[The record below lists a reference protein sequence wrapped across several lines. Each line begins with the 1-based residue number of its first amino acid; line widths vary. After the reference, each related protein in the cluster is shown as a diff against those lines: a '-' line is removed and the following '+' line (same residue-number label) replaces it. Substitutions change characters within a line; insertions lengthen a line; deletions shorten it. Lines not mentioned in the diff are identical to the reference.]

1 MKRGIII
8 LAFAMSC
15 NPKQATEQNSVEVK
29 EGNILENFSMT
40 TDTLMIDMEGEFINF
55 GIPLITSVSVDGDY
69 FFILN
74 YQTLHLQKI
83 SLDEMRLTDTLT
95 FKKEG
100 PDSPGF
106 TFTIQPLPENQFFF
120 PSMER
125 PNVINSEAK
134 KVRDWKLNS
143 SEIVKGYTIEPL
155 SVTNRI
161 VFDFNRNQMYSLPM
175 NYESREYFLAILD
188 STGRRKGLYELKKLH
203 EANQFT
209 IQNGSGEGSGLKAE
223 FPFLQVF
230 NGQVVISCSVGNGI
244 YLFDLVTDSISYR
257 TFPHELVPPQKNG
270 EVKNTVHSE
279 KEFEEEL
286 KKLNTQIS
294 YWEFHWDDKSQRF
307 FRFASKAKN
316 IPEELN
322 ESTFDIYLIAY
333 DRDFH
338 LIGETFVSQLSAL
351 PMNPFFK
358 DGKLWSYVN
367 VEDELGFAVMDFKF

>member
-29 EGNILENFSMT
+29 EGNVLENFSMT

-69 FFILN
+69 FFNLN

-134 KVRDWKLNS
+134 ICSSACCRTMVRTGCSRGTPTN
-143 SEIVKGYTIEPL
+143 EIV
-155 SVTNRI
+155 S
-161 VFDFNRNQMYSLPM
+161 QW
-175 NYESREYFLAILD
+175 
-188 STGRRKGLYELKKLH
+188 LYELVD
-203 EANQFT
+203 
-209 IQNGSGEGSGLKAE
+209 I
-223 FPFLQVF
+223 
-230 NGQVVISCSVGNGI
+230 
-244 YLFDLVTDSISYR
+244 TD
-257 TFPHELVPPQKNG
+257 
-270 EVKNTVHSE
+270 
-279 KEFEEEL
+279 
-286 KKLNTQIS
+286 
-294 YWEFHWDDKSQRF
+294 
-307 FRFASKAKN
+307 
-316 IPEELN
+316 
-322 ESTFDIYLIAY
+322 
-333 DRDFH
+333 
-338 LIGETFVSQLSAL
+338 
-351 PMNPFFK
+351 
-358 DGKLWSYVN
+358 
-367 VEDELGFAVMDFKF
+367 